1 MSKSK
6 GESVQSVIHVS
17 RMTAAPGDPWL
28 SVHSIA
34 EYAFCPRAGLIA
46 YENRRTDE
54 EEEVPSLY
62 TLPQYELHAIES
74 GIHERWQ
81 RLRKWVWLIVLSAG
95 LSVAGTVFRQYALLA
110 IFPVAMGICTVK
122 AANIASEMF
131 ALYRRLDLAEQSR
144 CAEPIPAS
152 DQIQPVNWFGML
164 HLGFDS
170 IRLQEPLPDSTWYF
184 TGRPWRILRRGSL
197 YIPVYQTHSAVEKLS
212 DSQKTKIVA
221 YCRLCELTYG
231 ENSSPYGIVLTGED
245 HSGFAVPNHPS
256 FRKRFHDSLVELR
269 HLAILSNQ
277 HLESDV
283 PFDSRKCAHCP
294 LAKPRKVSWGRQIQR
309 LGAPVAVNPLGEN
322 HRGLLH
328 CDCGDRFR
336 WRPAY
341 TGE

>member
-1 MSKSK
+1 M
-6 GESVQSVIHVS
+6 
-17 RMTAAPGDPWL
+17 AAPGDPWL
-28 SVHSIA
+28 SVHSIS
-34 EYAFCPRAGLIA
+34 EYSFCPRAGLIA
-46 YENRRTDE
+46 YENRRTDD

-62 TLPQYELHAIES
+62 TLPQFELHAIES

-81 RLRKWVWLIVLSAG
+81 RLRKWVWLIVVSAG
-95 LSVAGTVFRQYALLA
+95 LSAVATAFRQYGFLA
-110 IFPVAMGICTVK
+110 ICPVAMGVGTYKSAV
-122 AANIASEMF
+122 IASEMF

-144 CAEPIPAS
+144 CAEPNPAS

-164 HLGFDS
+164 RFGFDS
-170 IRLQEPLPDSTWYF
+170 IRLQEPLSDSTWYF

-212 DSQKTKIVA
+212 DSHRSKIAA
-221 YCRLCELTYG
+221 YCRLCEVNFG
-231 ENSSPYGIVLTGED
+231 ENSSPYGIVLTGDD

-256 FRKRFHDSLVELR
+256 FRTRFHDSLVELR
-269 HLAILSNQ
+269 HLAILSDQ

-294 LAKPRKVSWGRQIQR
+294 LAKPRLVSWGRQIQR
-309 LGAPVAVNPLGEN
+309 FGAPVAVNPVGEN

-336 WRPAY
+336 WRPTY
-341 TGE
+341 TAE